1 MNLIAEIQ
9 SEPKPPSEEEQA
21 ILARHEEQKAKRLW
35 ARNLKQGRL
44 F

>member
-9 SEPKPPSEEEQA
+9 SEPKLPSEEEQA
-21 ILARHEEQKAKRLW
+21 ILARHEEQRKRRLW
-35 ARNLKQGRL
+35 AKNLKQGRL